1 MSKIFWG
8 LVLAHIDILWNG
20 YDVLPDFIGY
30 ILVFFGARELCA
42 AVRRFDTVAG
52 CAVFMTVASLILTGA
67 GVTGHLPTAG
77 WGGEAVHLMGCAL
90 TAVLELFFLA
100 AVKQAEQTYQ
110 TELNDAMFFR
120 AWLFTWLFAAFGSAL
135 RVMENDIFAIMTTA
149 STGLLTLWLFYA
161 LWQIKRNYGYLQM
174 QQTFERNRGAS

>member
-1 MSKIFWG
+1 MTKIFWG
-8 LVLAHIDILWNG
+8 LVMAHLDILWKG

-30 ILVFFGARELCA
+30 LLIFFGARELRA
-42 AVRRFDTVAG
+42 AGRRFDAVAV
-52 CAVFMTVASLILTGA
+52 CAAIMTAASLLLTGA

-77 WGGEAVHLMGCAL
+77 WGSEAVHLADCAL

-100 AVKQAEQTYQ
+100 GVKQAERTYQ

-120 AWLFTWLFAAFGSAL
+120 AWLFTWMFAVFGSVL

-149 STGLLTLWLFYA
+149 TTGLLTIWLFYA
-161 LWQIKRNYGYLQM
+161 LWQIRKNYGYLRM
-174 QQTFERNRGAS
+174 QQAFERNRDAS